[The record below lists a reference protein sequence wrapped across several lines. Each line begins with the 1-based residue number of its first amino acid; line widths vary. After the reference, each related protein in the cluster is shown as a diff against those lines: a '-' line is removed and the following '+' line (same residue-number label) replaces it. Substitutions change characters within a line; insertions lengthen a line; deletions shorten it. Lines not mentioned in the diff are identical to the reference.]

1 MEKIKTTP
9 EIVKLQELQSLLQ
22 DEGIDS
28 QIIDNSSPYV
38 DASGNSI
45 YYSLLVKNEDVE
57 NALVIVKKFDK
68 SSEKPKDCSWCPECG
83 SENLSKTV
91 SKHKYSSPAF
101 LVIGIIALVV
111 GAVVPLGPLFGWIL
125 MIGGLFG
132 IIQFFRGHTS
142 EEYVC
147 GDCGHKFKRY

>member
-9 EIVKLQELQSLLQ
+9 EILKLQELQSLLQ
-22 DEGIDS
+22 SEGISS
-28 QIIDNSSPYV
+28 QITDNSSPYV
-38 DASGNSI
+38 DASGNI
-45 YYSLLVKNEDVE
+45 TYYSLLVKNEDVE
-57 NALVIVKKFDK
+57 KALVIVQKFDK
-68 SSEKPKDCSWCPECG
+68 NAEKPKDCSWCPECG
-83 SENLSKTV
+83 SEKLTKTV
-91 SKHKYSSPAF
+91 SKHKFSSPAF
-101 LVIGIIALVV
+101 LIIGIIALVV